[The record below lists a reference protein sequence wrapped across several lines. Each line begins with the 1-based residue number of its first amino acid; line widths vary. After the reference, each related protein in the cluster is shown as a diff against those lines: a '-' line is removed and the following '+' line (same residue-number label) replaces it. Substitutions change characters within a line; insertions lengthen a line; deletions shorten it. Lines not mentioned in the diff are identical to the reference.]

1 MLHKPYYNPKKS
13 YEENY
18 NKGPYGSFADRKKFR
33 QTGTPEYDFFGYPV
47 YLPFGIPASPVLNS
61 KFVKGAFN
69 NGFDLVVY
77 KTVRSNIYPCHPH
90 PNILHV
96 KVKGNLTLK
105 KAQRP
110 LVADTKYTEPISI
123 TNSFGVPSKK
133 AVIWQKDVKK
143 AISYEGKGQ
152 LMILSFMGTVRA
164 NQTEKQFI
172 TDFTLAAKQSLKT
185 GAKVLE
191 VNLSCPNIGNEG
203 LVCYNLKATEKVL
216 KAIRKV
222 IGKKPLIV
230 KSGYFENQA
239 KLNKFARIVD
249 RYANGLAAIN
259 TIAAPVVDQKGKQA
273 LPGSPVR
280 LQSGICCARCGR
292 CSRIRSRYTMTVR
305 MSWDLFSANSS
316 RTRLRRGRISWAA
329 VRTKPFPGR
338 IRRLSRPTMPRPT
351 SGSLSGA
358 ECLFLT
364 ITAATWRLLR
374 SCSKR

>member
-69 NGFDLVVY
+69 NGFDLVIY

-280 LQSGICCARCGR
+280 LKSGICGAA
-292 CSRIRSRYTMTVR
+292 IRWAGLGMVKRLKELKKKHHFKFKIIGVGGVTRKEDYFKYLKAGADAVMSATGSMWNPYLAQQIKRY
-305 MSWDLFSANSS
+305 
-316 RTRLRRGRISWAA
+316 
-329 VRTKPFPGR
+329 
-338 IRRLSRPTMPRPT
+338 
-351 SGSLSGA
+351 
-358 ECLFLT
+358 E
-364 ITAATWRLLR
+364 
-374 SCSKR
+374 KRH